1 MEKYRFLDYREL
13 NSSMLFFLFNPDL
26 NKHLFWGKKKK
37 SICRKNTFQIINL
50 K

>member
-13 NSSMLFFLFNPDL
+13 NSSMFFLLFNPDL

-37 SICRKNTFQIINL
+37 KVFAEKTHFKSLI
-50 K
+50 